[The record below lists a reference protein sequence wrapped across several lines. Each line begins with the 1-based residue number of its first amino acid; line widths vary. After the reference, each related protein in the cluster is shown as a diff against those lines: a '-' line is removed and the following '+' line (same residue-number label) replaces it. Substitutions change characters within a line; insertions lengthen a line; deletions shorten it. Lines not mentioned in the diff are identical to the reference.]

1 LHQLEDGERVEAD
14 DGLRGMS
21 PQFAKCPSSLAECE
35 AMQQKVRS
43 RHETGNKRF
52 KQWKLLKSI
61 YKGKIEHHGSYF
73 QIAAIVTQ
81 LNINYGERL
90 FDVEYE
96 DPHYDTYH
104 YFDESDDESDGDYE

>member
-1 LHQLEDGERVEAD
+1 LEDGERVESD
-14 DGLRGMS
+14 YGFRGVL
-21 PQFAKCPSSLAECE
+21 PQFSKCPSSIGTLVECE
-35 AMQQKVRS
+35 AMQQRIRS
-43 RHETGNKRF
+43 RHETVNKRY

-73 QIAAIVTQ
+73 RVAAILTQ
-81 LNINYGERL
+81 LNIDYGECL

-104 YFDESDDESDGDYE
+104 YFNESDEESDDDYE